1 MIMTNTNTNDEV
13 KKPIAIYRIN
23 TQLKDLIQ
31 ENQDIW
37 NVLQNKIKAS
47 KYNAEE
53 KVLKN
58 DFLAG
63 YDSKCY
69 KLTSSNEVSWKKYV
83 DKFLKTPLNIPNS
96 HNSSLLL
103 LIKPKEQTEDI
114 YAIVF
119 GNLAYFVIQ
128 SYIDVNFGLDIL
140 SRIIEPDSNVVKSSK
155 GQNVVG
161 TTQGQ
166 LSIYR
171 QLHSLSD
178 IEDFGRIF
186 QELNASIKKDVLEK
200 FGISTDKN
208 FKNCCAK
215 SSFQIKTSILPETI
229 EKYITGC
236 EYAKTLPAQL
246 INSSRKLEAKRDREL
261 IEKLKEKII
270 KQLWINLNLEDNID
284 LCHREFDKYINAEKY
299 KCCYKKITKDIIF
312 ETSLLELKN
321 TFNIQENDF
330 GKFLQLA
337 KITSYDES
345 DNLVTQDKLLNHIF
359 MEYGDGAG
367 QDEQKYFMLNGDIYK
382 LENTFIESLN
392 NKIKNY
398 KKKNIFIDTPN
409 LKRWERNKHETDY
422 NNLFKNDVN
431 TIVIHPYKHKYIEL
445 CDFIKY
451 DDKNLYLFFVKDG
464 FEGTIRDLSYQI
476 FNTAKIIE
484 TDINSDCSFLKGFY
498 NAFKKLHSTNIII
511 TQEDFVNLFKT
522 KNIKYIFSFRDKSNR
537 KLEKSP
543 ELFASNIAKF
553 SLIDLVQKMNM
564 IDNGSLKI
572 QQITSI

>member
-1 MIMTNTNTNDEV
+1 MTDTNTNDEV
-13 KKPIAIYRIN
+13 KKSIAIYRIN

-37 NVLQNKIKAS
+37 NVLQNKIKTS

-53 KVLKN
+53 KSLKN
-58 DFLAG
+58 DFLAS

-69 KLTSSNEVSWKKYV
+69 KLTSSNRVSWKKYV
-83 DKFLKTPLNIPNS
+83 DKFLETPLITPNS
-96 HNSSLLL
+96 CNSSLLL

-119 GNLAYFVIQ
+119 GNLAYFAIQ

-161 TTQGQ
+161 STQGQ

-186 QELNASIKKDVLEK
+186 QELNASVKKDVLEK

-229 EKYITGC
+229 EKYIQGC

-246 INSSRKLEAKRDREL
+246 INSSRKLETKRDKEL
-261 IEKLKEKII
+261 IEILKEKII
-270 KQLWINLNLEDNID
+270 KQLWINLSLEDNID
-284 LCHREFDKYINAEKY
+284 LCHRDFDKYINAENY
-299 KCCYKKITKDIIF
+299 KCCYQRITQDISF

-321 TFNIQENDF
+321 LFNIQENNF
-330 GKFLQLA
+330 EKFLQFA
-337 KITSYDES
+337 KIISYDEN
-345 DNLVTQDKLLNHIF
+345 DNPITQDKLLNHIF
-359 MEYGDGAG
+359 IEYEDNSNQAH
-367 QDEQKYFMLNGDIYK
+367 QKYFMLNGDIYK
-382 LENTFIESLN
+382 LENTFIDSLN
-392 NKIKNY
+392 NKIRNY
-398 KKKNIFIDTPN
+398 KKKNMFIELPN
-409 LKRWERNKHETDY
+409 IKQWEHNMQETEY
-422 NNLFKNDVN
+422 NNLYKNDIN

-451 DDKNLYLFFVKDG
+451 DNENLYLFFVKDG

-484 TDINSDCSFLKGFY
+484 NDINSDCYFLIGFY
-498 NAFKKLHSTNIII
+498 NAFKNLYSTNIII
-511 TQEDFVNLFKT
+511 NQEDFVNLFKT
-522 KNIKYIFSFRDKSNR
+522 RSIKYIFSFRDKSNR
-537 KLEKSP
+537 ELEKSP
-543 ELFASNIAKF
+543 ESFASNIAKF

-572 QQITSI
+572 QQIESV

>member
-1 MIMTNTNTNDEV
+1 MTNTNTNDEI

-31 ENQDIW
+31 ENQDTW
-37 NVLQNKIKAS
+37 DVLQNKIKTS

-53 KVLKN
+53 KALKG
-58 DFLAG
+58 DFLTD

-69 KLTSSNEVSWKKYV
+69 KLTSSNVVSWKKYV
-83 DKFLKTPLNIPNS
+83 DKFLEYPLNILDS
-96 HNSSLLL
+96 HSSSLLL

-119 GNLAYFVIQ
+119 GNLAYFAIQ

-161 TTQGQ
+161 STQGQ

-186 QELNASIKKDVLEK
+186 QELNASIKKEVLEK

-215 SSFQIKTSILPETI
+215 SSFQIKTAILPETI
-229 EKYITGC
+229 EKYIKGC

-246 INSSRKLEAKRDREL
+246 INSSRKLETRRDKEL

-270 KQLWINLNLEDNID
+270 KQLWINLEDNID
-284 LCHREFDKYINAEKY
+284 LCHREFDKYINAESY
-299 KCCYKKITKDIIF
+299 KCYYQRITQDIGF
-312 ETSLLELKN
+312 ETCLLELKN
-321 TFNIQENDF
+321 IFNIQENDF
-330 GKFLQLA
+330 GKFLQFA
-337 KITSYDES
+337 KIISCDEAG
-345 DNLVTQDKLLNHIF
+345 NTITQDNLLNHIF
-359 MEYGDGAG
+359 VEYEDDTG
-367 QDEQKYFMLNGDIYK
+367 QSNQKYFMLNGDIYK

-398 KKKNIFIDTPN
+398 KKKNIFIDTPC
-409 LKRWERNKHETDY
+409 LKQWERNKHETDY
-422 NNLFKNDVN
+422 NNLFKNDTN
-431 TIVIHPYKHKYIEL
+431 TIVIHPYKHKNVEL

-451 DDKNLYLFFVKDG
+451 DDENLYLFFVKDG

-484 TDINSDCSFLKGFY
+484 NDINSNYSFLIGFY
-498 NAFKKLHSTNIII
+498 KAFKNLHSTNIIV
-511 TQEDFVNLFKT
+511 TQEDFVNLFKS
-522 KNIKYIFSFRDKSNR
+522 KSIKYIFSFRDKSNR